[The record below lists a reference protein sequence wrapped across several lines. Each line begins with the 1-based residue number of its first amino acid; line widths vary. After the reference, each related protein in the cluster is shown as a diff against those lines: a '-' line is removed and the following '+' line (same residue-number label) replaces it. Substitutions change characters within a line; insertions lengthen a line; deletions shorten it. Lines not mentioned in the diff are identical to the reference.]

1 MCKWIA
7 QCLTC
12 LFLTSSGAYAQLYV
26 ITGSPTPKRHEAFAA
41 DLVRVSD
48 GTASISEPL
57 VSAAMVGRSHV
68 EGGVFWI
75 ALSQEARKAVLVPQ
89 STGTSHLLV
98 VDFDAAAVTKQCD
111 WPDLPMPTLYYHL
124 AELPGRGSALV
135 AEMFAEDGH
144 NKFAGMLLD
153 RSVPCENS
161 LVDMAPTDILGLQ
174 VSGRAGVSDTGNHDA
189 VDVGVDG
196 TGAVAM
202 RTWGVSFPFKIPG
215 SMLEG
220 LVNPISVV
228 LVDNARLVAI
238 GLFAKASPH
247 RILVY
252 RKSDRTWHQLPIPHE
267 RVFVADGQSTPAPWL
282 TGFGDFLALSEAHTK
297 DAEFPETAGRAAW
310 RNARIATGP
319 SIAERFR
326 QEGVVFPGRLHL
338 YDVAHDRSYTI
349 TTNQG
354 DSEILLVED
363 GIVYYRV
370 NDAIYKCTIGDSAL
384 GPAQLL
390 AKSEILGDAHWAFIR
405 H

>member
-1 MCKWIA
+1 
-7 QCLTC
+7 
-12 LFLTSSGAYAQLYV
+12 
-26 ITGSPTPKRHEAFAA
+26 
-41 DLVRVSD
+41 
-48 GTASISEPL
+48 
-57 VSAAMVGRSHV
+57 
-68 EGGVFWI
+68 
-75 ALSQEARKAVLVPQ
+75 
-89 STGTSHLLV
+89 
-98 VDFDAAAVTKQCD
+98 
-111 WPDLPMPTLYYHL
+111 
-124 AELPGRGSALV
+124 
-135 AEMFAEDGH
+135 
-144 NKFAGMLLD
+144 
-153 RSVPCENS
+153 
-161 LVDMAPTDILGLQ
+161 
-174 VSGRAGVSDTGNHDA
+174 
-189 VDVGVDG
+189 
-196 TGAVAM
+196 M